1 MEVHKIKLFRKCL
14 IEYVVCLY
22 ILLDLYFV
30 LVAIILMIIVSYW
43 LNITKKL

>member
-1 MEVHKIKLFRKCL
+1 MFHR
-14 IEYVVCLY
+14 VCFY